1 MYRIFRKERLNPTV
15 TLMEIEAERVA
26 KKAEPG
32 QFIILRVNEDG
43 ERIPLTV
50 ADFDREKGTVTIIFQ
65 VVGATTK
72 LLDSKKEGEYI
83 EDFVGPLGTPT
94 RTDGL
99 KKVAIIGG
107 GVGSETGS
115 YNDDN
120 WNYNPKNRTDEAL
133 NRVTEVFTELADE
146 AEKNNTFIAI
156 EGAAGHVCYDVK
168 TLKKA
173 LDAINRDNVKV
184 IFDLFNYMDEG
195 NQHNYL
201 DILDEGI
208 KTFGD
213 KILLFHMKDC
223 KFNKNGAPEFVPY
236 GEGEMDLKEIL
247 KRIKAHNKDAILTLE
262 DTTGEYIKS
271 GSKLIR
277 EIWETV

>member
-1 MYRIFRKERLNPTV
+1 MKLCIRAHDLGTMGTDGIIKRIKELELDGIQLVVYKVYKDVPYNPGAIT
-15 TLMEIEAERVA
+15 
-26 KKAEPG
+26 
-32 QFIILRVNEDG
+32 
-43 ERIPLTV
+43 
-50 ADFDREKGTVTIIFQ
+50 REKAVEIGKAMKEAGVL
-65 VVGATTK
+65 VPYVGAYFNPIHSNVEK
-72 LLDSKKEGEYI
+72 RNNCKKIFKDYI
-83 EDFVGPLGTPT
+83 RNSDALGSF
-94 RTDGL
+94 
-99 KKVAIIGG
+99 I
-107 GVGSETGS
+107 VGSETGS